1 MRDRTIV
8 KRASRLAV
16 ADPVD
21 DGRDVYDIVLLAG
34 SPRRY
39 SLKLAPGVAE
49 GSLIEVDGEQW
60 TVADVR
66 PVDDGP
72 SRLICIYAS

>member
-1 MRDRTIV
+1 MRERTIV
-8 KRASRLAV
+8 KRANRLAV
-16 ADPVD
+16 ADRA
-21 DGRDVYDIVLLAG
+21 GNERAVYDVVLLAG

-39 SLKLAPGVAE
+39 TLELAPDLAE

-66 PVDDGP
+66 AAEGAP
-72 SRLICIYAS
+72 SQLICIYAP

>member
-1 MRDRTIV
+1 M
-8 KRASRLAV
+8 KRADRLAV
-16 ADPVD
+16 ADRA
-21 DGRDVYDIVLLAG
+21 GNERAVYDVVLLAG

-39 SLKLAPGVAE
+39 TLELAPDLAE

-66 PVDDGP
+66 AAEGAP
-72 SRLICIYAS
+72 SQLICIYAP